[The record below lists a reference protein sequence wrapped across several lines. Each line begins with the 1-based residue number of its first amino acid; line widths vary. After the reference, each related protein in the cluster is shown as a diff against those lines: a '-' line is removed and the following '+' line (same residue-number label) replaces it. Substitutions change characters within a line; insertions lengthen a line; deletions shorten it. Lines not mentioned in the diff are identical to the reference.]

1 MKKVSTISCFPW
13 DSYLKKVPR
22 TELQLG
28 EDKEKTIYLFE
39 KTRLM

>member
-13 DSYLKKVPR
+13 DSYLKKVHSK

-28 EDKEKTIYLFE
+28 EDKKKTIYLFE
-39 KTRLM
+39 KN